1 MTWRPWKSS
10 LIGDG
15 ISLHDCSGKRPR
27 LRTRAFSVLQWVC
40 SFLFSWVLGSRKYPQ
55 SLTGGISVCIIIYRP
70 QRLEHQV
77 TPQDVLSRPVEGKRK
92 TPGSFDRGF
101 FRCIISSPNQQRQES
116 ATEGGPKPR
125 GPPFV
130 RLHGLDYAAKGDD
143 RANHREA
150 DSALK
155 GFWKAAES
163 VSYGID
169 EGIQES
175 NHVPLLFR
183 HGQVEGD

>member
-1 MTWRPWKSS
+1 MAYRSMIVQENAHVYGRGRFPCYNGLAPFFSLGCSDRGRPPVIDRGSF
-10 LIGDG
+10 
-15 ISLHDCSGKRPR
+15 R
-27 LRTRAFSVLQWVC
+27 L
-40 SFLFSWVLGSRKYPQ
+40 YNP
-55 SLTGGISVCIIIYRP
+55 YRP
-70 QRLEHQV
+70 QRLEHHV

-150 DSALK
+150 DSALQ

-175 NHVPLLFR
+175 NHVPLLSFR
-183 HGQVEGD
+183 HGRVEVD